1 MSSDSSK
8 KNQPVV
14 LYTDDDAASVM
25 MADAALSAAGYSV
38 IAASDGQES
47 IELFHKHLP
56 DLVIMDAVMPG
67 MDGFAAIREIRQSK
81 GGQHVPIMM
90 VTGLD
95 DHESINAAFEIG
107 ATDFLTKPINFH
119 VLPHRVNYMLRSA
132 NLFNELRSSQERL
145 NNAQRIARIGSWEV
159 DIASGTVNLS
169 DVGKSLLGFKEGEV
183 VADLST
189 AFKHL
194 RREVVKQ
201 IMENYHTAVETAAPF
216 NMEFRLRHPVTQR
229 ELTLHV
235 QAVSQLDKN
244 EKQNI
249 IGTLQDVTE
258 ISNAQRQIHNLAYYD
273 VVTGLPNRAFL
284 SEKLGYAL
292 ALAERSKQKFALLF
306 LDLDHFKQVND
317 TLGHDAGDEL
327 LKHTAIRLNE
337 AVREYDAVV
346 RPRPSLV
353 HSDSLPG
360 THHHTIARLGGDE
373 FIVLITN
380 IKDEQDAAIVAKRIS
395 AVIAQPYNLGGAE
408 ASVSTTIGISVYPHD
423 GADAD
428 TLLKHADIAMYH
440 AKDNGRNSIQF
451 YSREIHDASLAR
463 FELEKKL
470 KQAIYTETLQLVYQP
485 KICMS
490 SGEIVGVEALVRW
503 HDDELGTVG
512 PDKFIPLA
520 EDTGLI
526 IPLGRWVM
534 LEACKQMKAWV
545 AAGLKLQSMAI
556 NCSAVQF
563 MRSDMSALATEVLE
577 LSGLEPHYLEIE
589 LTESLLLQDTE
600 QGIKILN
607 GLKARGI
614 QVSID
619 DFGTGFS
626 SLSYLK
632 KLPVDKLKI
641 DHSFVRDLAI
651 DSGDEAIVS
660 AIITL
665 SHKLALDVVAE
676 GVETEEQ
683 YQILAAMQ
691 CDQIQGYLVSKPL
704 SAADFLIWYED
715 TGYNRLLR
723 LVS

>member
-1 MSSDSSK
+1 MSQGSD
-8 KNQPVV
+8 KNEHQTV
-14 LYTDDDAASVM
+14 LYTDDDAASVL
-25 MADAALSAAGYSV
+25 MAEATLSAAGYTV
-38 IAASDGQES
+38 VAASNGQES
-47 IELFHKHLP
+47 IDLFHQHSP
-56 DLVIMDAVMPG
+56 DLIVMDAVMPG
-67 MDGFAAIREIRQSK
+67 IDGFEAIRKIRQSPD
-81 GGQHVPIMM
+81 GQHVPIMM

-95 DHESINAAFEIG
+95 DHESISVAFEIG
-107 ATDFLTKPINFH
+107 ATDFLTKPVNFH
-119 VLPHRVNYMLRSA
+119 VLPHRINYMLRSA
-132 NLFNELRSSQERL
+132 QVANELRNSQERL

-159 DIASGTVNLS
+159 DPAVGSVNLS
-169 DVGKSLLGFKEGEV
+169 EVCKSLLGFEGPEFV
-183 VADLST
+183 PDLAT
-189 AFKHL
+189 AFQYL
-194 RREVVKQ
+194 DREVVKQ
-201 IMENYHTAVETAAPF
+201 IMEKYREAVDDSVPF
-216 NMEFRLRHPVTQR
+216 SMEFGVRHPVMQR

-284 SEKLGYAL
+284 NERLCYAL
-292 ALAERSKQKFALLF
+292 AMAERGDQKFALLF

-327 LKHTAIRLNE
+327 LRHTADRLNE
-337 AVREYDAVV
+337 AVRQYDAVV
-346 RPRPSLV
+346 RSMQSLSPDDNTAR
-353 HSDSLPG
+353 SD
-360 THHHTIARLGGDE
+360 HTVARLGGDE
-373 FIVLITN
+373 FIVLVTN
-380 IKDEQDAAIVAKRIS
+380 IKSEQDAAIVAKRIS
-395 AVIAQPYNLGGAE
+395 EVIAQPYNLGGTD
-408 ASVSTTIGISVYPHD
+408 ASISTTIGISVYPND
-423 GADAD
+423 GEDAE

-440 AKDNGRNSIQF
+440 AKENGRNSMQF
-451 YSREIHDASLAR
+451 YSREIHDASLTR
-463 FELEKKL
+463 FALEKKL
-470 KQAIYTETLQLVYQP
+470 KSAIETESLDIVYQP

-490 SGEIVGVEALVRW
+490 SGQIIGVEALVRW
-503 HDDELGTVG
+503 HDEELGTVS
-512 PDKFIPLA
+512 PSEFIPLA

-534 LEACKQMKAWV
+534 LQACKQMKEWGS
-545 AAGLKLQSMAI
+545 AGLQLQSMAI

-563 MRSDMSALATEVLE
+563 MRSDMIGLVTEVLE
-577 LSGLEPHYLEIE
+577 LSGLESQYLEIE
-589 LTESLLLQDTE
+589 LTESLLLQNTE
-600 QGIKILN
+600 QGIRILN

-641 DHSFVRDLAI
+641 DHSFVRDLAV
-651 DSGDEAIVS
+651 DAGDEAIVS

-665 SHKLALDVVAE
+665 SHKLSLDVVAE

-683 YQILAAMQ
+683 YQALVSMN

-704 SAADFLIWYED
+704 SADDFLRWFYEAD
-715 TGYNRLLR
+715 YSRLLR
-723 LVS
+723 LAS